1 MKRRIIT
8 ATILGLILI
17 PVVIVPALT
26 NLFEIFVLLLMGVAC
41 VEVLNLF
48 DKEKKVKLP
57 IKIMCLIL
65 TFGLYASIINSLPN
79 CADTITAKF
88 FTKINVKVDI
98 FTAISIILVLV
109 LGSMVVVDGFD
120 ASDAGKCFVEIFYIG
135 ITFAC
140 FTSLRH
146 YGVRFI
152 IYLLLVTMFTD
163 IFALVFGLTLGKG
176 KKKMAPKISPKKT
189 WVGAIGGT
197 CVAVAVGVTFLFIYE
212 SISPVFHDGEHVEFF
227 TGVFNYEKFNGFQ
240 YFIFAFLLTL
250 AMSVCSQ
257 IGDLV
262 ASKLK
267 RTYGIKDYSNI
278 FPGHGGVLDR
288 FDSALFTSAIFLAFI
303 QLSTI
308 MFPLLESLPILGAF

>member
-17 PVVIVPALT
+17 PVVIIPALT
-26 NLFEIFVLLLMGVAC
+26 NLFEIFVLLLMGVASI
-41 VEVLNLF
+41 EVLNLF

-57 IKIMCLIL
+57 IKIMCLLL
-65 TFGLYASIINSLPN
+65 TFGLYSSIINSLPN
-79 CADTITAKF
+79 CADTITARF

-109 LGSMVVVDGFD
+109 LGSMVIVDGFD

-176 KKKMAPKISPKKT
+176 RKKMAPKISPKKT

-197 CVAVAVGVTFLFIYE
+197 SVAVAVGVTFLFVYE
-212 SISPVFHDGEHVEFF
+212 SISPAFHDGEYVEFF
-227 TGVFNYEKFNGFQ
+227 TGVFNYEKFSGFQ

-308 MFPLLESLPILGAF
+308 MFPLLESLPILGIL

>member
-17 PVVIVPALT
+17 PVVIIPALT
-26 NLFEIFVLLLMGVAC
+26 NLFEIFVLLLMGVASI
-41 VEVLNLF
+41 EVLNLF

-79 CADTITAKF
+79 CADTITARF

-140 FTSLRH
+140 FTSLRN

-212 SISPVFHDGEHVEFF
+212 SISPAFHDGEHVEFF
-227 TGVFNYEKFNGFQ
+227 TGVFNYEKFSGFQ

>member
-1 MKRRIIT
+1 MKKRIIT
-8 ATILGLILI
+8 ATLLFLILV

-26 NLFEIFVLLLMGVAC
+26 YIFEFFVLLLMGVASF
-41 VEVLNLF
+41 EVLNLF
-48 DKEKKVKLP
+48 DKEKKVKIP
-57 IKIMCLIL
+57 VKIICLVL

-79 CADTITAKF
+79 CTDTMTAQF

-98 FTAISIILVLV
+98 FTAISIILVVV
-109 LGSMVVVDGFD
+109 LGSMVILDDFD

-135 ITFAC
+135 ITFSC
-140 FTSLRH
+140 FTSLRY

-152 IYLLLVTMFTD
+152 MYLLIVTVFTD

-189 WVGAIGGT
+189 WVGAIGGST
-197 CVAVAVGVTFLFIYE
+197 VAVIVGVLFLLLYDSF
-212 SISPVFHDGEHVEFF
+212 SPAFHDGEHVEFF
-227 TGVFNYEKFNGFQ
+227 TGVFDYERFNGFQ
-240 YFIFAFLLTL
+240 YFIFSFLLTL
-250 AMSVCSQ
+250 AMSICSQ

-308 MFPLLESLPILGAF
+308 MFPLLDAFPILGAF

>member
-1 MKRRIIT
+1 M
-8 ATILGLILI
+8 AFAL
-17 PVVIVPALT
+17 PV
-26 NLFEIFVLLLMGVAC
+26 
-41 VEVLNLF
+41 
-48 DKEKKVKLP
+48 
-57 IKIMCLIL
+57 
-65 TFGLYASIINSLPN
+65 
-79 CADTITAKF
+79 
-88 FTKINVKVDI
+88 
-98 FTAISIILVLV
+98 
-109 LGSMVVVDGFD
+109 
-120 ASDAGKCFVEIFYIG
+120 FYIG

-212 SISPVFHDGEHVEFF
+212 SISPAFHDGEHVEFF

>member
-135 ITFAC
+135 ITFSC

-212 SISPVFHDGEHVEFF
+212 SISPAFHDGEHVEFF

>member
-17 PVVIVPALT
+17 PVVIVPSLT
-26 NLFEIFVLLLMGVAC
+26 NLFEIFVLLLMGVASI
-41 VEVLNLF
+41 EVLNLF

-135 ITFAC
+135 ITFSC

-212 SISPVFHDGEHVEFF
+212 SISPAFHDGEHVEFF